1 MSVLEAA
8 PLIETRSMVRRLG
21 LGAVC
26 GIIYFSVSGGSY
38 GLEDTIGGSGAGLG
52 LLLVMITPLVWSLPT
67 ALMVAELGTMMPVQG
82 GYYHW
87 C

>member
-26 GIIYFSVSGGSY
+26 GIIYFSVSGGPY

-67 ALMVAELGTMMPVQG
+67 AFCWTRLAAAAVCLCRPATL
-82 GYYHW
+82 
-87 C
+87 